1 MSATITERE
10 LDKMEVEA
18 EAIVSKLEEDFE
30 DAFLGKRKGR
40 KHGVHTAREQ
50 TRITNDRSTGRTG
63 PGQAA
68 LPTATIRDTAPR
80 QTY

>member
-18 EAIVSKLEEDFE
+18 EAIVSKLEDDFE

-40 KHGVHTAREQ
+40 KNGIRAAREQ
-50 TRITNDRSTGRTG
+50 TGITNDRSTGRTR

-68 LPTATIRDTAPR
+68 LPTAAIRDATPK